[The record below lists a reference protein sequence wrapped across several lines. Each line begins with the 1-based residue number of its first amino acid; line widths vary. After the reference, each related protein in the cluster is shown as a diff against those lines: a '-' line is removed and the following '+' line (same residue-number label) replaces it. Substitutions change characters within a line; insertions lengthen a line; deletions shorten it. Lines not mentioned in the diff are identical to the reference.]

1 MAAIPL
7 SDEHLVTLQQIHQNA
22 AWVAENIGKQSGIE
36 PFAYT
41 AESVDYLEQFLVRQE
56 AMVKASQLGINKYV
70 HLLGAY
76 LGECILANYGG
87 EWQESPQGLANL
99 IRTKTRA
106 HWFQPFHK
114 VYERITGGSEHNLG
128 FYFSK
133 FIPEVL
139 ASK

>member
-1 MAAIPL
+1 MTTISISLSGECLDQLRKWAERSGLTPEEFLRHRVEQLLEPPLGFGTRGVHDMAAIPL

-70 HLLGAY
+70 
-76 LGECILANYGG
+76 
-87 EWQESPQGLANL
+87 
-99 IRTKTRA
+99 
-106 HWFQPFHK
+106 
-114 VYERITGGSEHNLG
+114 
-128 FYFSK
+128 
-133 FIPEVL
+133 
-139 ASK
+139 